1 MFDNMINQKL
11 LVNNLFAFY
20 LSDKKVGESV
30 QSDVTFGYYDKEK
43 FTGELIWYP
52 VMFKNMFAI
61 KLDEIKVN
69 GKPTGAC
76 KVVKECLL
84 IIDSGTSALAMPK
97 VGIANF
103 EK

>member
-1 MFDNMINQKL
+1 M
-11 LVNNLFAFY
+11 FAFY
-20 LSDKKVGESV
+20 LSDYRRGEKV

-43 FTGELIWYP
+43 FTGDLTWYP
-52 VMFKNMFAI
+52 VKFKNMFAI
-61 KLDEIKVN
+61 QLDEIKVN

-84 IIDSGTSALAMPK
+84 VIDSGTSALSMPM
-97 VGIANF
+97 VGIKNF